1 MAAGSLSA
9 LDTTLDQL
17 RAGAAGLGAAL
28 LELDTDANRAL
39 LDPAARTGATAERSR
54 AVRARL
60 DWLWERHLLLS
71 GVIRQA
77 ETLRGDRTWLGPRR
91 LAELEALLHRAS
103 QPRPPAPPAA
113 GGGDADAAAPG
124 AGATSAGASAAPAK
138 GGAPVPRPP
147 AGPASGIAAY
157 PEDLLDGTSEVV
169 EAVRRDVNAVVAAWA
184 SSVGQLSAAERRL
197 AELTVDAAR
206 LGLADLPEL
215 ADARAAVR
223 AHGSAV
229 AADPLSAQ
237 AADLAAAAAAVDEAD
252 AVLGVLGRARG
263 SLPADL
269 RAAETLLA
277 EVLSVAAEGERH
289 ARRTVERVAGAR
301 AALARLDE
309 GWLADPRR
317 GLRPWLDRLVDAA
330 AGGDWPGAAR
340 GLLAWRGTA
349 EATLRRAREVAEEN
363 AAPLRRRDELRG
375 LLGALHAKA
384 AADGS
389 AEDPDLI
396 ALHRRAHDALYI
408 APSDL
413 DLAGDLVHGYAAAV
427 TAGRG
432 GASGTGGVPA
442 RMPPAAPSARSR
454 GRAGGTA
461 HDDRVTGNA
470 AWDTEEAG

>member
-1 MAAGSLSA
+1 SAGPASA
-9 LDTTLDQL
+9 GPAS
-17 RAGAAGLGAAL
+17 AGPASAG
-28 LELDTDANRAL
+28 
-39 LDPAARTGATAERSR
+39 PA
-54 AVRARL
+54 
-60 DWLWERHLLLS
+60 
-71 GVIRQA
+71 
-77 ETLRGDRTWLGPRR
+77 
-91 LAELEALLHRAS
+91 
-103 QPRPPAPPAA
+103 
-113 GGGDADAAAPG
+113 
-124 AGATSAGASAAPAK
+124 SAGAPAAH
-138 GGAPVPRPP
+138 PP
-147 AGPASGIAAY
+147 AGPAAGIAAY

-169 EAVRRDVNAVVAAWA
+169 DAVRADVNAVVAAWA
-184 SSVGQLSAAERRL
+184 ASVGQLSAAERRL

-252 AVLGVLGRARG
+252 AVLGALGRARG
-263 SLPADL
+263 SLAGDL
-269 RAAETLLA
+269 RAAEALLTEILA
-277 EVLSVAAEGERH
+277 VAAEGERH
-289 ARRTVERVAGAR
+289 ARRAVERVAGAR
-301 AALARLDE
+301 AALGRLDE
-309 GWLADPRR
+309 GWLSDPRR
-317 GLRPWLDRLVDAA
+317 GLRPWLGRLADAA

-363 AAPLRRRDELRG
+363 ATPLRRRDELRG

-413 DLAGDLVHGYAAAV
+413 DLAGELVHRYAAAV
-427 TAGRG
+427 TAGRASLG

-442 RMPPAAPSARSR
+442 RMPPAAPPARSG

-461 HDDRVTGNA
+461 HDDRATGNA